1 MDPHYV
7 FLLQFSACRR
17 YNNSDGISPAE
28 GGDPAMDHV
37 DRYREIIRRVL
48 TELANYDHSQQG
60 LQSRTVFD
68 AENDSY
74 LVVTTGWEGLR
85 RVDQIVAHFDIID
98 GKIWAQADNTNLG
111 LVRELEAAGVPK
123 HDIVLGFRHLDV
135 RPLTEYAVA

>member
-1 MDPHYV
+1 
-7 FLLQFSACRR
+7 
-17 YNNSDGISPAE
+17 
-28 GGDPAMDHV
+28 MDHV